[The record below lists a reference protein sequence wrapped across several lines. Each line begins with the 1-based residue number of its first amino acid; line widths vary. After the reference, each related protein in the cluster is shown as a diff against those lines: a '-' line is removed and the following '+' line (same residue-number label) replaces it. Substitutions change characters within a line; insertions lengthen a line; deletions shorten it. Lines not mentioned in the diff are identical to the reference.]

1 MPNPHESSNHVSY
14 FRKGDLLFRENEN
27 SQDFFIIKSGS
38 IKIFKK
44 IGAKEVTLDT
54 LGPGM
59 VAGEIASIDN
69 VIRTASGIAL
79 SDTEAIVIPRHVV
92 ERILETIP
100 DWFRKI
106 AQILV
111 QRLREVDEKIFRSLK
126 SDYTSYV
133 AAVISLISYS
143 EKAAKGN
150 DGFEIDRKFLEYEIM
165 DILTIPLA
173 EVQSAMEKIAA
184 MEFLKMIGGKV
195 ILTNREACEKLAA
208 EAVS

>member
-1 MPNPHESSNHVSY
+1 MPNPRESSDHVSY
-14 FRKGDLLFRENEN
+14 YKKGDLLFRENEN
-27 SQDFFIIKSGS
+27 SQDFFVIKSGS

-44 IGAKEVTLDT
+44 IGVKEVTLDT

-69 VIRTASGIAL
+69 MIRTASGVAL

-92 ERILETIP
+92 EKILETIP

-126 SDYTSYV
+126 SDYTNYV
-133 AAVISLISYS
+133 AAMITLISFS
-143 EKAAKGN
+143 EKATKRDG
-150 DGFEIDRKFLEYEIM
+150 GFEIDQKFLEYEIM
-165 DILTIPLA
+165 DLLTIPLA
-173 EVQSAMEKIAA
+173 EVQSAMEKLAA
-184 MEFLKMIGGKV
+184 MDILAMSGGKAV
-195 ILTNREACEKLAA
+195 LTNREACEKLAA
-208 EAVS
+208 EAVL

>member
-1 MPNPHESSNHVSY
+1 MPNPHESSSRISR

-44 IGAKEVTLDT
+44 MGVKEVTLDT

-59 VAGEIASIDN
+59 VAGEIASIDK
-69 VIRTASGIAL
+69 VARTASGIAL
-79 SDTEAIVIPRHVV
+79 SDTEVIVIPRQAV
-92 ERILETIP
+92 EKILKTIP

-126 SDYTSYV
+126 YDYSSYV
-133 AAVISLISYS
+133 AAVISLVSYS
-143 EKAAKGN
+143 EKAKKGEE
-150 DGFEIDRKFLEYEIM
+150 GFEIDQKFLEYEVM
-165 DILTIPLA
+165 DLLAIPLA
-173 EVQSAMEKIAA
+173 EVQSTVERLVAMEI
-184 MEFLKMIGGKV
+184 LKVNGGKV
-195 ILTNREACEKLAA
+195 ILTNREACQKLAA

>member
-1 MPNPHESSNHVSY
+1 MPNPHESSNHVS
-14 FRKGDLLFRENEN
+14 FFKKGDLLFREQED

-38 IKIFKK
+38 VKIFKK
-44 IGAKEVTLDT
+44 IGAKELALDT

-69 VIRTASGIAL
+69 VIRTASGVAL
-79 SDTEAIVIPRHVV
+79 SDTEAIVIPHRVV
-92 ERILETIP
+92 EKILETIP
-100 DWFRKI
+100 EWFRKI

-173 EVQSAMEKIAA
+173 EVQSAVEKLAA

-195 ILTNREACEKLAA
+195 VLTNREACEKLAA

>member
-1 MPNPHESSNHVSY
+1 MPSPHESSNRVSV
-14 FRKGDLLFRENEN
+14 FRKGDLLFRENED

-38 IKIFKK
+38 VKIFKK

-69 VIRTASGIAL
+69 VTRTASGIAL

-92 ERILETIP
+92 EKILQTIP

-133 AAVISLISYS
+133 AAMISLISYS
-143 EKAAKGN
+143 EKATKGN
-150 DGFEIDRKFLEYEIM
+150 DGFEIDQKFLEYEIM
-165 DILTIPLA
+165 DLLTIPLA
-173 EVQSAMEKIAA
+173 EVQSAMEKLAA
-184 MEFLKMIGGKV
+184 MEILKINGGRV

>member
-1 MPNPHESSNHVSY
+1 MPNPHESSNHVSC

>member
-1 MPNPHESSNHVSY
+1 MPNPHESSDHVSF
-14 FRKGDLLFRENEN
+14 FRKGDLLFREQED

-38 IKIFKK
+38 VKIFKK
-44 IGAKEVTLDT
+44 IGAREVTLDT

-69 VIRTASGIAL
+69 VIRTASGVAL
-79 SDTEAIVIPRHVV
+79 SDTEAIVIPRRVV
-92 ERILETIP
+92 KKILDTIP
-100 DWFRKI
+100 EWFRKI
-106 AQILV
+106 SQILV

-126 SDYTSYV
+126 SDYTGYV

-143 EKAAKGN
+143 EKAKKAD

-173 EVQSAMEKIAA
+173 EVQSAVEKLAA
-184 MEFLKMIGGKV
+184 MEFLKVIGGKV
-195 ILTNREACEKLAA
+195 VLTNREACEKLAA